1 MGSGS
6 PDTSTL
12 RLAQKPP
19 TEPKMWSLGKGRGQA
34 QGRGTGIPEASWA
47 GGKEM
52 AGGSGHTGRLAAVP
66 RSLGQEA
73 PLEEGMATHS
83 SILAWRIP
91 WTEEPGRLQPWGHKR
106 VGHHLATKQ
115 QQQTQ

>member
-34 QGRGTGIPEASWA
+34 QGRGAGIAEASWA

-66 RSLGQEA
+66 GTLACPGVLPTPSAQLFLSLLPKLTGICS
-73 PLEEGMATHS
+73 LELNFRAS
-83 SILAWRIP
+83 SRCFCSL
-91 WTEEPGRLQPWGHKR
+91 
-106 VGHHLATKQ
+106 
-115 QQQTQ
+115 